1 MLPRFL
7 LASALAFLF
16 SLAVSTSP
24 EPALAAEGA
33 RVILVLDASGSM
45 WSRVGEETKI
55 EAARGTVA
63 TILKDWRQEDQL
75 GLVVYGH
82 RRKGECSDIELLRPV
97 GPVDR
102 DEIMAQVG
110 AISPKGKTP
119 MTDAVRLAAETL
131 KSGEGKS
138 TVILVSDGIET
149 CEADPCAVARSLKEA
164 DVGLVVHTVG
174 FDISDQ
180 AASRQLSCIAKATG
194 GLALSAT
201 DAKDLTKAIQTAVL
215 EARDEQP
222 ASAPEA
228 APAEP
233 VQADPPP
240 AWNLAG
246 SVRLA
251 PGDDPIAGGEGI
263 AWEFHRPAPE
273 GTTPEFVGAS
283 YDPQIKQLLEPGSY
297 VVTTSVGAAKVRTP
311 VEIAPGRMNRL
322 DITLDAGRL
331 GLRAKRTETQTE
343 QGDVFW
349 EVSDKGGA
357 TIFNS
362 YKPVAATV
370 IPAGSYTVQLTLG
383 AAKLKRDVDIVP
395 GETTAVEII
404 AGVGRLQGNITFSPG
419 GPPVR
424 SPFTEIFAG
433 AEPVENETSLAFSYE
448 AAPKLDLPA
457 GPYRARVKV
466 DGVDR
471 SFPFEVRIGERAE
484 VAMPLDA
491 GLAAFEAPGAESVT
505 ILSEGTDIYG
515 DAKDDIATLY
525 NVPMQYVLPIGTY
538 KAVAKKGDRKV
549 EASFEV
555 KPGQRTMTRMVL
567 E

>member
-149 CEADPCAVARSLKEA
+149 CEADPCAVAKSLKEA

-174 FDISDQ
+174 FDIGDRE
-180 AASRQLSCIAKATG
+180 ATRQLSCMAEATG

-215 EARDEQP
+215 
-222 ASAPEA
+222 
-228 APAEP
+228 
-233 VQADPPP
+233 
-240 AWNLAG
+240 
-246 SVRLA
+246 
-251 PGDDPIAGGEGI
+251 
-263 AWEFHRPAPE
+263 
-273 GTTPEFVGAS
+273 
-283 YDPQIKQLLEPGSY
+283 
-297 VVTTSVGAAKVRTP
+297 
-311 VEIAPGRMNRL
+311 
-322 DITLDAGRL
+322 
-331 GLRAKRTETQTE
+331 
-343 QGDVFW
+343 
-349 EVSDKGGA
+349 
-357 TIFNS
+357 
-362 YKPVAATV
+362 
-370 IPAGSYTVQLTLG
+370 
-383 AAKLKRDVDIVP
+383 
-395 GETTAVEII
+395 
-404 AGVGRLQGNITFSPG
+404 
-419 GPPVR
+419 
-424 SPFTEIFAG
+424 
-433 AEPVENETSLAFSYE
+433 
-448 AAPKLDLPA
+448 
-457 GPYRARVKV
+457 
-466 DGVDR
+466 
-471 SFPFEVRIGERAE
+471 
-484 VAMPLDA
+484 
-491 GLAAFEAPGAESVT
+491 
-505 ILSEGTDIYG
+505 
-515 DAKDDIATLY
+515 
-525 NVPMQYVLPIGTY
+525 
-538 KAVAKKGDRKV
+538 
-549 EASFEV
+549 
-555 KPGQRTMTRMVL
+555 
-567 E
+567 